1 MGNVGEAKV
10 SWLLSMPTCTEV
22 NYTMQD
28 FTGVQ
33 YFTSDQHLEMGKSR
47 QVRDTND
54 TEKVWDYLGEK
65 NPFHNGSYHLCNI
78 ATGGTATKE
87 VNVCDVKQI
96 EQRILDSMTGKSVD
110 EYVFKNKD

>member
-1 MGNVGEAKV
+1 MLEKQRLVGCCQCQPALRLTTQCKISLV
-10 SWLLSMPTCTEV
+10 F
-22 NYTMQD
+22 N
-28 FTGVQ
+28 
-33 YFTSDQHLEMGKSR
+33 TSQVISTWRWANPGRFMTPMIQKKFGTTLERRIHFIMA
-47 QVRDTND
+47 V
-54 TEKVWDYLGEK
+54 
-65 NPFHNGSYHLCNI
+65 HHLCNT